1 VERLVL
7 KHPNTYVPGIVQII
21 IVILN
26 GNCQLL
32 LSPILPFLVLVL
44 DRLWRM
50 AEKSIASLYHQIS
63 QYFFPP
69 PKESGVR
76 TNGSVQ
82 HWADCPPAA
91 QILLKSAVEVG
102 VVEAKL

>member
-7 KHPNTYVPGIVQII
+7 KHPNTYVPGTVQII

-69 PKESGVR
+69 PKGIRGTNQWKRAALGRLPTSG
-76 TNGSVQ
+76 T
-82 HWADCPPAA
+82 D
-91 QILLKSAVEVG
+91 IVEVCG
-102 VVEAKL
+102 RSRCG